1 MKDGSDVHCGF
12 LPMLNFALNPFK
24 LSVSTIFIEWIEKN
38 TEDSTEH
45 HEIRLNA

>member
-12 LPMLNFALNPFK
+12 LPVLKFALDPFK

-38 TEDSTEH
+38 TEDSIEH